1 MLRLPNSTCLYF
13 DLNLAMSTFEICQ
26 VYPPI
31 EKMDASLAQLQCC
44 VKLSLSTNMIVN
56 IQVFRLYKLSS
67 RFFIDN
73 FIFDNM
79 IVNIQVFCL

>member
-1 MLRLPNSTCLYF
+1 MILKLQALLKKKTLNAQVAQLNLFIF
-13 DLNLAMSTFEICQ
+13 DLNFAMSTFEICQ

-56 IQVFRLYKLSS
+56 IQV
-67 RFFIDN
+67 I
-73 FIFDNM
+73 IT
-79 IVNIQVFCL
+79 NI

>member
-1 MLRLPNSTCLYF
+1 MLRLPNSTYLYF
-13 DLNLAMSTFEICQ
+13 DLNFAKSTFEICQ

-56 IQVFRLYKLSS
+56 IQV
-67 RFFIDN
+67 I
-73 FIFDNM
+73 IT
-79 IVNIQVFCL
+79 NIYNKQSPRTILL